1 MSEKVSH
8 RYGTKTKSVG
18 KLILWIQS
26 NWISLNF
33 FIVQI
38 SRGESYNTF
47 THHALLKAVV
57 HLQSDTLKNY
67 LLIVQ
72 VFEVD
77 PDKTIDEDIVWVLSS
92 VNTKLA
98 LAMVQHNIIVQVF
111 FVLDVSNKIAAK
123 YFS

>member
-1 MSEKVSH
+1 M
-8 RYGTKTKSVG
+8 
-18 KLILWIQS
+18 
-26 NWISLNF
+26 
-33 FIVQI
+33 QI